1 MGLPPMPILQV
12 TPSLMSELANST
24 DYLIFFALDTALSV
38 SDGGRYQYKVLY
50 ADPIKEQ
57 LISMHRT

>member
-1 MGLPPMPILQV
+1 
-12 TPSLMSELANST
+12 LANST